1 MLVSEEIN
9 FDTLLRFDGNDQVKM
24 HAALRGWMDLAQEQR
39 ALLWKFYNLS
49 EVLTVQDVPR
59 VESAL
64 MIIRQIRA
72 RIANLVAQFAL
83 TPCVNVL
90 KSALETLDSCTNY
103 AEKYAKW
110 ILSFYYERNNLML

>member
-1 MLVSEEIN
+1 M
-9 FDTLLRFDGNDQVKM
+9 
-24 HAALRGWMDLAQEQR
+24 
-39 ALLWKFYNLS
+39 WKFYNLS

-90 KSALETLDSCTNY
+90 KSALETLDSCTND

>member
-1 MLVSEEIN
+1 MSEEVN

-24 HAALRGWMDLAQEQR
+24 HAALRGWMGLAQEQR

-64 MIIRQIRA
+64 MIIRQLRA
-72 RIANLVAQFAL
+72 RVASLVEQFAL
-83 TPCVNVL
+83 TPCVTVL
-90 KSALETLDSCTNY
+90 QSALETLDSSVDD

-110 ILSFYYERNNLML
+110 VLSFYYERNNLML

>member
-1 MLVSEEIN
+1 MLVSKEIN
-9 FDTLLRFDGNDQVKM
+9 FDSLLRFDGNDQVKM
-24 HAALRGWMDLAQEQR
+24 HTALRGWMELAHEQR
-39 ALLWKFYNLS
+39 ALLWHFYNLS

-72 RIANLVAQFAL
+72 RIANLVEQFAF

-90 KSALETLDSCTNY
+90 KSALETLDSNVND
-103 AEKYAKW
+103 AEKYAMW
-110 ILSFYYERNNLML
+110 VLSFYYERNNLML

>member
-1 MLVSEEIN
+1 MLVSKDIN
-9 FDTLLRFDGNDQVKM
+9 FDSLLRFDGNDQVKM
-24 HAALRGWMDLAQEQR
+24 HAALRGWMDLAHEQR
-39 ALLWKFYNLS
+39 ALLWHFYNLS

-64 MIIRQIRA
+64 MILRQLRA
-72 RIANLVAQFAL
+72 RVASLVEQFAL

-90 KSALETLDSCTNY
+90 KNALETLDSSVDD

-110 ILSFYYERNNLML
+110 VLSFYYERNNLML